1 MPSKRT
7 NRKQK
12 ASPKPTP
19 QTRNLSLNSAVGP
32 RFSDWPIYAQTSDG
46 DTFTNQ
52 YVIRQRSRDL
62 FQLNPYFVSAASQT
76 VGNTFGD
83 TGMQLRMRIKETE
96 DRVVYAPEEK
106 WFLTAEERRRQKI
119 YDWAA
124 QKSGHRPFQFRLM
137 ERSADAERG
146 QATIQ
151 VGQPDLYACKVIQD
165 AWAEWKEA
173 QYCDVRGARDYNTL
187 CQIRLVSA
195 MRDGD
200 HFIRM
205 VRDPKVNKFGFA
217 LQHINAELCDYWFNT
232 QLANGNV
239 VRMGIEY
246 QWHPWGLGKPVAYY
260 FLRPQPMDW
269 QWSQPGMAGG
279 ISNLGMYDRIKA
291 EEIIHYARY
300 TANDSTRPW
309 PWCVSVFPKAWQLDK
324 FEEAE
329 VVAARVS
336 ACKMAFLVSDL
347 VPEGGLSQGAFPA
360 DMLPDPKK
368 QRMLSAEPGSLQG
381 LDWGV
386 KVQDW
391 DPKHPSQNFEN
402 FRRGMVRSIAS
413 GMMGATYSGLANDY
427 EGINFSAGKLERL
440 NITEMWELIQA
451 FDISTAERPIFEAW
465 LEMALMTGAIPLP
478 LAKWQKKYARKS
490 FFQGRRWEGVQPDK
504 DSISAAMDIANKLT
518 SRTRVCMGRGIDFNE
533 NLLELAEEE
542 MNIEALGM
550 DPMTTAQT
558 PLPPD
563 PAEPDADDT
572 GEPKDET
579 TPKNGKKNGRH
590 VSLHA

>member
-1 MPSKRT
+1 MKKAKSKST
-7 NRKQK
+7 SK
-12 ASPKPTP
+12 SPKQPT
-19 QTRNLSLNSAVGP
+19 QTRNLALNGAVGA
-32 RFSDWPIYAQTSDG
+32 RYADWPLYAQTSDG
-46 DTFTNQ
+46 DMWANQ
-52 YVIRQRSRDL
+52 FVIRQRSRDL
-62 FQLNPYFVSAASQT
+62 FQLNPYFVSGSVQT
-76 VGNTFGD
+76 VSNCFGD
-83 TGMQLRMRIKETE
+83 AGMQLRMRIKETE
-96 DRVVYAPEEK
+96 DRVLYSPDEK
-106 WFLTAEERRRQKI
+106 WAFVEHERRYQRVL
-119 YDWAA
+119 DWAA
-124 QKSGHRPFQFRLM
+124 TKNGRPAPKFRLLG
-137 ERSADAERG
+137 ADDRG

-151 VGQPDLYACKVIQD
+151 VGQPDLYACKVIQE

-205 VRDPKVNKFGFA
+205 IRDPKINKFGFA

-232 QLANGNV
+232 TLANGNV

-246 QWHPWGLGKPVAYY
+246 QWHSWGLGKPVAYY
-260 FLRPQPMDW
+260 FLKQSPMDW
-269 QWSQPGMAGG
+269 QWSQPGMSGG
-279 ISNLGMYDRIKA
+279 IGNLGMYDRVKA

-336 ACKMAFLVSDL
+336 ACKMAFLISDL
-347 VPEGGLSQGAFPA
+347 VPEGGFTQGAFPA
-360 DMLPDPKK
+360 EMLPDPKK
-368 QRMLSAEPGSLQG
+368 SRALSAEPGSLQA

-478 LAKWQKKYARKS
+478 FAKWQRKYARKS
-490 FFQGRRWEGVQPDK
+490 YFQGKRWEGVQPDK

-518 SRTRVCMGRGIDFNE
+518 SRTRVCMGRGLDFNE

-558 PLPPD
+558 PPPVAPKD
-563 PAEPDADDT
+563 AAEPDADDEGDT
-572 GEPKDET
+572 PPPKT
-579 TPKNGKKNGRH
+579 NGKKNGRH
-590 VSLHA
+590 VTLHA